1 MNAVSAQSRMEAG
14 EGGLTSWNSISGLC
28 RQCEESDPRYSPYTV
43 VRIAEAEM
51 RAYHR
56 FLGSCTSLE
65 YRANEGNGAFAFFS
79 FILIATRIIA

>member
-1 MNAVSAQSRMEAG
+1 MEAG

-65 YRANEGNGAFAFFS
+65 YRANEALPINSTSPKLGIFLMSAVLQSANH
-79 FILIATRIIA
+79 

>member
-1 MNAVSAQSRMEAG
+1 MEAREDG
-14 EGGLTSWNSISGLC
+14 DLASWNSISVLC
-28 RQCEESDPRYSPYTV
+28 RQCEDQDPRYSPYMV

-65 YRANEGNGAFAFFS
+65 YRANKALPVIS
-79 FILIATRIIA
+79 TSPKLDTRLMPAVLQSANHR